1 MEINE
6 LARYLEERARMGKT
20 VYYGEV
26 AKHFG
31 ITEDLHPWQAN
42 PLCSAFGKLD
52 EEDAD
57 KKRPFRTSMVIA
69 KETNMPGQGFF
80 TALHEL
86 RGIFTNNEMKRLEV
100 FTKEI
105 NAAMAYPWK
114 KPSSIERVY
123 DGLYRTIPASH
134 MSQFIEDLLR
144 PHVLTP
150 SLDEGYRAMAADT
163 ARETQAREW
172 CNALAGDLRNEAR

>member
-1 MEINE
+1 MDINE
-6 LARYLEERARMGKT
+6 LARYLEQRAIEKRP

-26 AKHFG
+26 VNHFG
-31 ITEDLHPWQAN
+31 IREDLHPWQAN
-42 PLCSAFGKLD
+42 PLCQAFGKLD
-52 EEDAD
+52 REDAV

-69 KETNMPGQGFF
+69 QGTNMPGQGYF

-86 RGIFTNNEMKRLEV
+86 RGIVANNEMKRLEV

-134 MSQFIEDLLR
+134 MSQFIENLLR